1 MEVEVAVIVV
11 QTLGAYISLCIV
23 GACLAKYPVGD
34 AVLPRA
40 VTTPLSPPTLA
51 VAPVKWHTQ
60 PQQKTQSPQTNYQ
73 PTSQSP
79 YRSFGPLVASPRPS
93 SCQRSK

>member
-40 VTTPLSPPTLA
+40 VTTPLSP
-51 VAPVKWHTQ
+51 Q
-60 PQQKTQSPQTNYQ
+60 PLPWPLSNGTHNRNKKTQSPQTNYQ
-73 PTSQSP
+73 PISQSP